1 MDGKGT
7 QEHSS
12 HTTVGP
18 AKSPAGRSPLR
29 WMVSLAVAEWLPVAF
44 MLTSLVL
51 YRRLGL
57 GNDDVTYYCSW
68 LFLPWVFAPAIERL
82 VPQSLNSRNA
92 IVTMEV
98 LTSLLTIALASSIAS
113 EAPTSTLNALFMLSG
128 VCGVVHNVEAARLA
142 DRYSTRMTAR
152 TFTSL
157 HAVAFF
163 LAVTACHGLAVSFA
177 GNMEVLTR
185 NVRSSWRFTFYILAA
200 VLAAIALLH
209 CATLPSSD
217 TEQNSAEQD
226 HELQRADAEQN
237 DNETQR
243 PELCTRNLKQ
253 SLVVETLKSHSEA
266 LLTSA
271 CLMLFVLPEALV
283 LPVSALFVIDA
294 RHNGGLGL
302 SPAEYGF
309 AWASVGMAA
318 FVAGLLLG
326 NGLTRQMRSG
336 RWLWLMAVV
345 TTAPN
350 VAYLLL
356 SHDMP
361 TDLTIVTAHIV
372 ARQMLVGFG
381 LALCLRG
388 LAVGDGQTHRAA
400 VRFRRVTIVALTMFV
415 GGIYSGALQ
424 DYIGYR
430 TFFGVA
436 VATVACS
443 LAAAFFQGVVKTPK
457 TGLGC

>member
-1 MDGKGT
+1 
-7 QEHSS
+7 
-12 HTTVGP
+12 
-18 AKSPAGRSPLR
+18 
-29 WMVSLAVAEWLPVAF
+29 
-44 MLTSLVL
+44 
-51 YRRLGL
+51 
-57 GNDDVTYYCSW
+57 
-68 LFLPWVFAPAIERL
+68 
-82 VPQSLNSRNA
+82 
-92 IVTMEV
+92 
-98 LTSLLTIALASSIAS
+98 
-113 EAPTSTLNALFMLSG
+113 
-128 VCGVVHNVEAARLA
+128 
-142 DRYSTRMTAR
+142 
-152 TFTSL
+152 
-157 HAVAFF
+157 
-163 LAVTACHGLAVSFA
+163 
-177 GNMEVLTR
+177 MEVLTR

-217 TEQNSAEQD
+217 TERNGAEQD

-253 SLVVETLKSHSEA
+253 SLVETLKSHSQA
-266 LLTSA
+266 QLTSA

-302 SPAEYGF
+302 SPTEYGF

-326 NGLTRQMRSG
+326 NRLTRQMRLG
-336 RWLWLMAVV
+336 RWLWIMAVAA
-345 TTAPN
+345 TAPN

-381 LALCLRG
+381 LAPCLRG
-388 LAVGDGQTHRAA
+388 LAVSDGQTHRTA
-400 VRFRRVTIVALTMFV
+400 VRFRRVAIVAMPMFV

-443 LAAAFFQGVVKTPK
+443 LAAAFFQGVVKTTK